1 MKRTALGTAL
11 LLCVGGAVA
20 VPALASADHAPPGE
34 VRVSLHDTAGA
45 EVAVARLSTVAE
57 GTRVRVSARRLPP
70 GQHGMHLH
78 AVPSCDAATAFTS
91 AGGHYARTGQRHGD
105 HAGDLPPL
113 LVAADGTARTDVVV
127 DGFSLAEL
135 FDHDGV
141 RGAALV
147 VHAARDNLAN
157 IPTRYR
163 SPDGPAEGGP
173 DPATLATGD
182 SGARIAC
189 GVVGT
194 PVPVTAGPA
203 AAGAAGAS
211 ARMRAAAGADAG
223 VVTVRQ
229 LADRVE
235 VRGRVTGL
243 TPGFHGFHVH
253 TTGACDGTT
262 ATPFSSAG
270 GHLDPTDEDHGEHH
284 GDLPALLVRADGTA
298 SVDLDTDQLDVDTL
312 FDADGAALIVHAG
325 RDNAANIPTRYR
337 SPDGPAGGGPDP
349 ATLQTGDSGGR
360 VLCGVLQNG
369 AGTYRAVAPRRLLD
383 TRVSRDPLLP
393 GRSREV
399 RVRPAEQTTTQLA
412 MLTLTAIRPSADT
425 VVTVGP
431 AGTARPVGA
440 SAPAR
445 RGQVLATTVLVP
457 VSASGSVIV
466 ASTSAAHLAVDLRG
480 VYTTDVPVGGG
491 RYSPVTPAR
500 VGVRTLTAGAPQR
513 VVLAGRAGVPAA
525 DVSGVLV
532 TLTATRPTTDGHLTV
547 SAAGAP
553 VPGTSALNWA
563 TGQTRAATIVV
574 PVGRDGAVELRTSAR
589 SVDVL
594 VDLVGWYTA
603 AGRAGGRHVRL
614 APFQV
619 RVAEGAP
626 ARLVDRLHLRP
637 GEARDV
643 VLAGVGGVPARG
655 ARAVVL
661 AVTAGGTARSHL
673 VVHPTGTP
681 RPPTSNLNWGPG
693 ESMTTT
699 VVTPLGAGGAVRLF
713 NNARHAHVGVVVL
726 GYVDAG

>member
-1 MKRTALGTAL
+1 M
-11 LLCVGGAVA
+11 
-20 VPALASADHAPPGE
+20 
-34 VRVSLHDTAGA
+34 SLHDTTGA
-45 EVAVARLSTVAE
+45 EVAVARLSAVAE
-57 GTRVRVSARRLPP
+57 GTRVRVSARRLPA

-78 AVPSCDAATAFTS
+78 AVPSCDPATAFTS
-91 AGGHYARTGQRHGD
+91 AGGHYARPGQAHGD

-135 FDHDGV
+135 FDHDGAQ
-141 RGAALV
+141 GAALV
-147 VHAARDNLAN
+147 IHAARDNLAN

-194 PVPVTAGPA
+194 AVPATAGAA
-203 AAGAAGAS
+203 AAGATGAS
-211 ARMRAAAGADAG
+211 ARLRTAAGVDAG

-229 LADRVE
+229 LAGRVE
-235 VRGRVTGL
+235 VRGRMTGL

-253 TTGACDGTT
+253 AVGACDGTT
-262 ATPFSSAG
+262 EMPFSSAG
-270 GHLDPTDEDHGEHH
+270 GHLNPSGEPHGEHD

-298 SVDLDTDQLDVDTL
+298 SVDLDTDQLDVDEL

-325 RDNAANIPTRYR
+325 RDNAANVPTRYR
-337 SPDGPAGGGPDP
+337 SPDGPATGGPDP
-349 ATLQTGDSGGR
+349 ATLATGDSGGR

-369 AGTYRAVAPRRLLD
+369 AGAYRAVEPRRLLD
-383 TRVSRDPLLP
+383 TRASGGLLVP
-393 GRSREV
+393 GRAREI
-399 RVRPAEQTTTQLA
+399 RVRPAEQTTTSMA
-412 MLTLTAIRPSADT
+412 VLTLTAIRPSADT

-466 ASTSAAHLAVDLRG
+466 ASTAATHLAVDLRG
-480 VYTTDVPVGGG
+480 VFTTDVPLGGG

-500 VGVRTLTAGAPQR
+500 VGATTLTAGAPQR
-513 VVLAGRAGVPAA
+513 VVLAGRAGVPSS

-547 SAAGAP
+547 ASAGAP

-563 TGQTRAATIVV
+563 TGQTRAATLVV
-574 PVGRDGAVELRTSAR
+574 PVGRDGAVELRSSAR

-594 VDLVGWYTA
+594 VDVVGWYSA
-603 AGRAGGRHVRL
+603 SGRAGGRHVPL
-614 APFQV
+614 APYQV
-619 RVAEGAP
+619 RVADGPP
-626 ARLVDRLHLRP
+626 ARPVDRLQLRP

-643 VLAGVGGVPARG
+643 VLAGVGGVPAQG

-693 ESMTTT
+693 EQLTTT

-713 NNARHAHVGVVVL
+713 NNAGHTHVGVVVL